1 MPREKEGFRE
11 QLEQLNKHFP
21 EQDMLNR
28 TDIMNFTG
36 KKQYWM
42 DHHGFKGRRNF
53 TKQEAARL
61 LISAR

>member
-1 MPREKEGFRE
+1 
-11 QLEQLNKHFP
+11 
-21 EQDMLNR
+21 MLNR